1 VSSLLIFDCDG
12 VLVDS
17 EPLANQVLHGH
28 IRELGIEVSL
38 EESTRTFTGLS
49 MGACV
54 GLIEEMLGGNV
65 PDNFVSRLRIH
76 TARVFADGLRPV
88 TGIETILPGLD
99 GPLCVASSG
108 SHAKIRL
115 SLKLTGLRRWFPDD
129 AIFSAEDVQRGKPA
143 PDLFLHAAEAM
154 GVTPSQCTVVEDSV
168 PGVTAAR
175 AAGMRVFGYAERTP
189 SRSLE
194 AAGATVFSRMEEL
207 AGLLGY

>member
-88 TGIETILPGLD
+88 TGIETILPGVD

-108 SHAKIRL
+108 SSSGDRYRDHLAGSRRSAMRGLEREPCEDTPQSEIDRTS
-115 SLKLTGLRRWFPDD
+115 SLVSGRCHLQRRGR
-129 AIFSAEDVQRGKPA
+129 SAWQAR
-143 PDLFLHAAEAM
+143 
-154 GVTPSQCTVVEDSV
+154 SRSV
-168 PGVTAAR
+168 PPCG
-175 AAGMRVFGYAERTP
+175 
-189 SRSLE
+189 
-194 AAGATVFSRMEEL
+194 
-207 AGLLGY
+207 